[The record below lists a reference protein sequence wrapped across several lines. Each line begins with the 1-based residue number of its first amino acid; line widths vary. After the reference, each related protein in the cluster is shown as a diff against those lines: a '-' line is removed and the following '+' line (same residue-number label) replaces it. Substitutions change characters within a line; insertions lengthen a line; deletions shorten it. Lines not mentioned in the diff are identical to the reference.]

1 MTKLNEEIFEKI
13 YKDKDV
19 IGKNSAVDLASEL
32 NVSRSQITKFS
43 QRLGYSGYRE
53 LRTRIIKGSS
63 VFHLLEMINEQVIKS
78 DNQICSLDIRKGDF
92 NNFMNN
98 LYKEYY
104 LIFEELQCEKCTA
117 LEMIEVFVLNILE
130 LITVGNKNNL
140 SDTEKNQL
148 ITCVNSNIFC
158 IKSQIENL
166 T

>member
-19 IGKNSAVDLASEL
+19 IIKNNAVDLASEL

-63 VFHLLEMINEQVIKS
+63 VFHLLEMINKQVTKS
-78 DNQICSLDIRKGDF
+78 DNHIGKLDIRKDDF
-92 NNFMNN
+92 YNFMNN
-98 LYKEYY
+98 VYKEYY
-104 LIFEELQCEKCTA
+104 LIFEELQWEKCTA

-140 SDTEKNQL
+140 SYAEKNQL
-148 ITCVNSNIFC
+148 ITCVSSNISC
-158 IKSQIENL
+158 IKYQLENL